1 MTKKKLQ
8 RMKEWDFVAV
18 FAYAVLIL
26 YSLIIIYLLFFAVI
40 TALKNNYDFTND
52 HNIFGLPN
60 VGKYAL
66 SLENFQNAVEYMKI
80 QIRGREYAGVFAQF
94 IYALMYAFGCTIANV
109 FSKVFAA
116 YFCSKFK
123 TKFGRI
129 LYVVSV
135 VAMIL
140 PVVGTMASTI
150 RIMRLLNIYNTYQG
164 IVLYNASFWGP
175 YFLVFYAAFKGIPDT
190 YAEAARMDGAGHFM
204 IFFRIHIPLIAP
216 TIFAVAIL
224 QFIMFWND
232 YQTPLV
238 YLESMP
244 TISYGLY
251 RFSTTSHADNAPA
264 LLSASLLV
272 CIPIVI
278 LFVLFKNMI
287 MQNMTAGGIKG

>member
-1 MTKKKLQ
+1 M
-8 RMKEWDFVAV
+8 
-18 FAYAVLIL
+18 
-26 YSLIIIYLLFFAVI
+26 FFAVI

>member
-1 MTKKKLQ
+1 
-8 RMKEWDFVAV
+8 MKEWDFVAA

-204 IFFRIHIPLIAP
+204 IFFRIIFPSLRPRSLPLPFCSLSCSGMIIRRRWCIWKVCRRSLTACIVFP
-216 TIFAVAIL
+216 QHRTRTTHRLCFRRRCLSVSRL
-224 QFIMFWND
+224 SFC
-232 YQTPLV
+232 L
-238 YLESMP
+238 
-244 TISYGLY
+244 
-251 RFSTTSHADNAPA
+251 FS
-264 LLSASLLV
+264 LK
-272 CIPIVI
+272 I
-278 LFVLFKNMI
+278 
-287 MQNMTAGGIKG
+287 